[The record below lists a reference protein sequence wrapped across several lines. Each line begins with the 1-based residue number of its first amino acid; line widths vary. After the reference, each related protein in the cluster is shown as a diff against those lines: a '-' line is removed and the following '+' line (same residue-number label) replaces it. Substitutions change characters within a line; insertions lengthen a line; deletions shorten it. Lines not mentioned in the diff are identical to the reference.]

1 MAQFEELLFALGWD
15 DPESVI
21 GAYIAHIANGGLT
34 AYKTIFQTGKKQGE
48 PVYIHFLNGVFT
60 AERLRPLLD
69 LSDDETRVLY
79 CAYSVHDINK
89 LIESDKSFNTLAT
102 KEAIQTELERIGAP
116 AFFPAYLDH
125 LEDITTLIRCHSG
138 HYHTAGELLVK
149 MHNPYK
155 LGRDRLE
162 QVLCPLMKALDTLE
176 LSTSLTERDKKD
188 AFLSFLNSVTE
199 RQYAFVYHQ
208 VSEQRGLLTNIIHN
222 EVYHYLEDRF
232 GLIPLLF
239 YPDGVAYLI
248 DKAQPIALSADNLS
262 TIGQAV
268 AQTAAG
274 MSRGNFA
281 KFIRSGNQG
290 IKVDKQCLEL
300 GVSSDDIFSIV
311 HRQVMAKV
319 TGKRFKI
326 EDNEAKARKELQEAL
341 DGLEDKKLV
350 KAVRAKLAGNLYPAT
365 QAAMGAAELLRSYY
379 IFLASHFKKQIGD
392 AWKYLYAMFEI
403 GLEAAAVYDLCDPL
417 YQRAYVVARDLD
429 LEIESLYERILADG
443 HKVMGEGKAS
453 EVASLGDYAMLADY
467 VVRNVTFSP
476 GTERSMDFAVALRGY
491 VENNHRQCCYCGS
504 EFSTASWMAPQV
516 PPNVAVQSFSNR
528 LPGGSSHEP
537 KRNVCDVCRVQFTL
551 EKLTHQSLK
560 GIKTVFLHL
569 YPYSFYT
576 DVFLVSLRAEV
587 QNILAQDTNVI
598 FPRTDDAFQQW
609 LESGQM
615 RLTFT
620 TRNKQGKPYQNGV
633 ALPQFSEAIG
643 NVLTFPLN
651 CPGDND
657 SEQFLF
663 ALQNALLIQRFFGCK
678 ALLTESAVPIL
689 DGADFGDLYVDHV
702 ALGFEGLVPQNDF
715 DTERL
720 KGLWDDL
727 SALHRLRNELYNP
740 QREENPLLSLA
751 GALAGDGR
759 LALFHAADRL
769 VEFKAAQQDKADKNK
784 RAWRSISIT
793 KRILPDV
800 GKLTK
805 GGKSV
810 KQLQQLAEMAWDAH
824 IIGRSLERNSLLKP
838 FDMLLDG
845 LESKSEAFGLDTLHA
860 QLVEDIFRH
869 LEAIASEEYKPGR
882 TKREKVKAY
891 VGLFFNGVLATAY
904 HGNITR
910 LLADTKSLR
919 SAYLFYVREQIPV
932 KEKPSS

>member
-1 MAQFEELLFALGWD
+1 MAQFEELLFALGYD
-15 DPESVI
+15 DPESII
-21 GAYIAHIANGGLT
+21 GAYIEHIANGGLT
-34 AYKTIFQTGKKQGE
+34 AYKTIFQTGAKQGE
-48 PVYIHFLNGVFT
+48 PVYVHFLNGVFT

-69 LSDDETRVLY
+69 LSEDETRVLY

-89 LIESDKSFNTLAT
+89 LIESNKSFNALAT
-102 KEAIQTELERIGAP
+102 QEAIQAELEKIGVP
-116 AFFPAYLDH
+116 AFFPAYLDY
-125 LEDITTLIRCHSG
+125 LKDITTLVRCHSG

-149 MHNPYK
+149 AHNPYK

-176 LSTSLTERDKKD
+176 LSTTLTERSKKE

-199 RQYAFVYHQ
+199 RQYTFVYHQ
-208 VSEQRGLLTNIIHN
+208 VSEQRGLLTNIVHN
-222 EVYHYLEDRF
+222 EVCHYLEDHC
-232 GLIPLLF
+232 GLTPLLF
-239 YPDGVAYLI
+239 YPEGVAYLM
-248 DKAQPIALSADNLS
+248 DKAQPVTLSANDLAA
-262 TIGQAV
+262 IGQAV
-268 AQTAAG
+268 AHKAAG
-274 MSRGNFA
+274 MSRGNYA
-281 KFIRSGNQG
+281 KFIKSGNQG
-290 IKVDKQCLEL
+290 IKVDKQCLKL
-300 GVSSDDIFSIV
+300 GVPFDDIFSVV
-311 HRQVMAKV
+311 HRHVMAKV

-326 EDNEAKARKELQEAL
+326 EENEANARKELQEAAR
-341 DGLEDKKLV
+341 GLQDPRL
-350 KAVRAKLAGNLYPAT
+350 ADTVRAKIEGKLYPTT

-379 IFLASHFKKQIGD
+379 IFLADHCKKQIGD
-392 AWKYLYAMFEI
+392 AWKYLYALLGI
-403 GLEAAAVYDLCDPL
+403 SPEAAAVYDLCDPR
-417 YQRAYVVARDLD
+417 YQRAYVIARDLD
-429 LEIESLYERILADG
+429 LEIETLYERILADG
-443 HKVMGEGKAS
+443 RKVMGEAQTGEA
-453 EVASLGDYAMLADY
+453 ALGDYAVLADY
-467 VVRNVTFSP
+467 VARNVTFSL
-476 GTERSMDFAVALRGY
+476 GVERPLDFAAALREY

-504 EFSTASWMAPQV
+504 EFATASWMAVQV

-528 LPGGSSHEP
+528 LAGGSSREP

-609 LESGQM
+609 LANGQA
-615 RLTFT
+615 RLTFI

-678 ALLTESAVPIL
+678 ALLTESAVPML
-689 DGADFGDLYVDHV
+689 NRADFGDLYIDHV
-702 ALGFEGLVPQNDF
+702 AVGLEGLVPQNDF
-715 DTERL
+715 DTEQL

-751 GALAGDGR
+751 SAMAGEGR
-759 LALFHAADRL
+759 LTLFHVADRL
-769 VEFKAAQQDKADKNK
+769 VEFKAVQDKADKNK
-784 RAWRSISIT
+784 RTWRSIFIT
-793 KRILPDV
+793 KRILPDL
-800 GKLTK
+800 GKLTR
-805 GGKSV
+805 GGIAV
-810 KQLQQLAEMAWDAH
+810 KPLQQLAEMAWEAH

-845 LESKSEAFGLDTLHA
+845 LEGKSEAFGLDTLRA

-891 VGLFFNGVLATAY
+891 VNLFFDGVLAAAY
-904 HGNITR
+904 RGNVTR
-910 LLADTKSLR
+910 LLADAKGLR
-919 SAYLFYVREQIPV
+919 SAYLFYVREQIPT
-932 KEKPSS
+932 KEKTNS